1 MKDKNL
7 YLCVTP
13 FFPSPEEWQGAY
25 VLDQVKAIAKNSDFE
40 VIVFKPTTGRDKRK
54 SYEVDGATVHLF
66 PSRQTPSYMFNGFF
80 NDYNGRSF
88 VKKVQEL
95 GIDLHRVKY
104 VHTHTG
110 PFAVYGL
117 ALRKLA
123 PHIKVFVQHHDLDPF
138 TIRNGKF
145 AQWRPNARYRAKN
158 SIRLFNE
165 VDLHICIS
173 TPVKDSLLA
182 FPKARKEEV
191 FEPYLRALKPVA
203 DMPSIVPKD
212 VYVLYNGVDTSLFQP
227 AKCPPDGVFRI
238 GCIGNFSDV
247 KDQSSLVKAFHILL
261 ERGYTDMRL
270 SLLGSGV
277 TRSKIER
284 YIEEHGMKQY
294 VEWPQETNHDKL
306 PKYFNTLDLFVLPSV
321 FEGFGCV
328 YLEAAA
334 CGIPFVCCYNQ
345 GASEY
350 IDNEDKDKWL
360 VTPQDF
366 AQLAKKI
373 ESIYLSNSPQTFS
386 KSIDINSLVSD
397 YLCYLKVNYESKANY

>member
-1 MKDKNL
+1 MNL
-7 YLCVTP
+7 SAIYICVTP
-13 FFPSPEEWQGAY
+13 FFPSPEAWQGAY

-54 SYEVDGATVHLF
+54 SYEVDGVTVHLF

-123 PHIKVFVQHHDLDPF
+123 LHIKVFVQHHDPDPF

-173 TPVKDSLLA
+173 TPVKDSLLS
-182 FPKARKEEV
+182 FPKERIHEEDEIYKKRLSLV
-191 FEPYLRALKPVA
+191 KDLQPIKP
-203 DMPSIVPKD
+203 KG
-212 VYVLYNGVDTSLFQP
+212 VYVLYNGVDTSLFNP
-227 AKCPPDGVFRI
+227 NAGVPKSSVFRI
-238 GCIGNFSDV
+238 GCVANFLDW
-247 KDQSSLVKAFHILL
+247 KDHATLVRAFEKMITK
-261 ERGYTDMRL
+261 GYKDMRL
-270 SLLGSGV
+270 SLLGSGPLKEEV
-277 TRSKIER
+277 QS
-284 YIEEHGMKQY
+284 YIEANGLDDY
-294 VEWPQETNHDKL
+294 VEWVSEVNHDAV
-306 PKYFNTLDLFVLPSV
+306 PDYYHTLDLFVLPSYY
-321 FEGFGCV
+321 EGFGCV
-328 YLEAAA
+328 YTEAYA
-334 CGIPFVCCYNQ
+334 CGVPFIACKYQ
-345 GASEY
+345 GIAEC
-350 IDNEDKDKWL
+350 IREDEQDKWL
-360 VTPQDF
+360 IEPRNVEQL
-366 AQLAKKI
+366 AQLIERYYNTRDRQHLCAPYDINTLISKFL
-373 ESIYLSNSPQTFS
+373 ESI
-386 KSIDINSLVSD
+386 K
-397 YLCYLKVNYESKANY
+397 

>member
-13 FFPSPEEWQGAY
+13 FFPSPTAWQGAY
-25 VLDQVKAIAKNSDFE
+25 VLDQVKAIARNSDFE
-40 VIVFKPTTGRDKRK
+40 VVVFKPTNGRDKRK
-54 SYEVDGATVHLF
+54 SYEVDGVTVHLF
-66 PSRQTPSYMFNGFF
+66 PTLQTPSYLFNGFF

-95 GIDLHRVKY
+95 GIDLGRVRF

-117 ALRKLA
+117 ALRKIA

-145 AQWRPNARYRAKN
+145 AQWRPNARYRARN

-182 FPKARKEEV
+182 FPRARKEEV
-191 FEPYLRALKPVA
+191 FEPYLRALKSVA
-203 DMPSIVPKD
+203 DMPSIQPKD

-227 AKCPPDGVFRI
+227 ASRSADGCFRI
-238 GCIGNFSDV
+238 GSIGNFGNV
-247 KDQSSLVKAFHILL
+247 KDQISLAKAFKILIDQ
-261 ERGYTDMRL
+261 GNTNMRL
-270 SLLGSGV
+270 SLLGSGKEKV
-277 TRSKIER
+277 LVEK
-284 YIEEHGMKQY
+284 YIEENHLSNY
-294 VEWPQETNHDKL
+294 VEWPVEVVHDQL
-306 PKYFNTLDLFVLPSV
+306 PAYYNTLDIFVLPSRY
-321 FEGFGCV
+321 EGFGCV

-334 CGIPFVCCYNQ
+334 CNVPFICCYNQ
-345 GASEY
+345 GAAEY
-350 IDNEDKDKWL
+350 VVDKEKWL
-360 VTPQDF
+360 VADQAPEQIAELIRTYSEERSLQPLLF
-366 AQLAKKI
+366 
-373 ESIYLSNSPQTFS
+373 P
-386 KSIDINSLVSD
+386 IDIDELVSSFMY
-397 YLCYLKVNYESKANY
+397 YLNQRFDAN